1 MEEFASIYWAAACIV
16 LWAGSGVTDGQL
28 ADAVNLTCDMSGLT
42 VPQEAVFK
50 ETINKLMKGERD
62 GTD

>member
-50 ETINKLMKGERD
+50 ETRKK
-62 GTD
+62 

>member
-1 MEEFASIYWAAACIV
+1 M
-16 LWAGSGVTDGQL
+16 GGQL

-50 ETINKLMKGERD
+50 ETINKLMEGERD